1 MLVRSLNRQGFSV
14 VGIHSPIRVVFLMLR
29 IACRNFRIF
38 GGLQLGVPSSETV
51 GDLRDFSHKKDF
63 RCKSGPISV
72 FEGRLAL
79 TQG

>member
-29 IACRNFRIF
+29 IAYRNFRIF

-51 GDLRDFSHKKDF
+51 GDLRDFSHKKT
-63 RCKSGPISV
+63 SGV
-72 FEGRLAL
+72 N
-79 TQG
+79 QGLFQCSKAD